1 MGIALPN
8 GDIKEVFK
16 TVKTNDYMGWKPCT
30 MEEARAAANSG
41 TAAIGISDSK
51 IVVLAA
57 DDAEEPIES
66 TAEVLAIT
74 DSTPAVTVT
83 GLQYYSYSYGGTG
96 CGGIT
101 TTISTEYCG
110 GSNYRDVT
118 KHKMVLQC
126 DGYYVCSKCGYRV
139 KSPSLQDK
147 GIFNDSDYFTI
158 VSLLHEYLSIVQ
170 QFPIYAEKMLYM
182 IDAIRGLPENKT
194 KYEYCD
200 KNGIYV
206 PEYNISLGNSN
217 ICIHVN
223 KGSCVT
229 EWVLL
234 KTLYSIISA
243 ATPFPYSVMLSAVSD
258 LVARDHPGVTKMTGA
273 DIAKNFASYIAEGI
287 LNIPNIKKVPKIIL
301 EKVKNAAD
309 IYFFYDDIEK
319 GISCTNDCYNINIS
333 VINKDEFYDC
343 HQIKYHFSNGV
354 ETMGR
359 YSEYN
364 VDGIQTVYVGANY
377 YDHVNN
383 REYDVYR

>member
-1 MGIALPN
+1 MNKKQYNNIIRNTLKQEHTEDSLSTARAVFKNMGIALPN
-8 GDIKEVFK
+8 GVIKEVFK

-30 MEEARAAANSG
+30 MEEARAAANKG

-83 GLQYYSYSYGGTG
+83 GLQYYLYSYGGTG

-147 GIFNDSDYFTI
+147 EILNDSDYFTI

-217 ICIHVN
+217 IYIHVN

-243 ATPFPYSVMLSAVSD
+243 A
-258 LVARDHPGVTKMTGA
+258 
-273 DIAKNFASYIAEGI
+273 YIAEGI